1 MNPLAHQPWIFAG
14 FAARVTLTVYAC
26 LVLLFLI
33 APLAVAVI
41 LSFSGGPAL
50 TLPPPSWSVR
60 WFLEAYRNEHFR
72 TGFLNSIVIAASAA
86 GIAAIAG
93 TAAAVAIN
101 HYQFRFRLAVQA
113 LVLTPLSLPGI
124 ALGLGILFALPDY
137 GLAPGSMATI
147 LGHSVLAIPYVCTM
161 VLATLAIMVRLAWES
176 FTLLALLVFLMAI
189 GSVIAGMIGMILE
202 QKRRA
207 TLPPEDDRRP
217 PQIHRHKSWEVDRD
231 MVEKLAHADKALKER
246 ADQMQWVVDQAS
258 YEEHHDKADSL
269 ARAGDLPGAFREYC
283 RAMRPLTEACHK
295 HRSKEEIFQ
304 PVWDK
309 SS

>member
-93 TAAAVAIN
+93 TAAAIAIN
-101 HYQFRFRLAVQA
+101 HYQFRFRFAVQA
-113 LVLTPLSLPGI
+113 LVLAPLSLPGI

-161 VLATLAIMVRLAWES
+161 VLATLANYDVSLESASMNLGATRLETFWR
-176 FTLLALLVFLMAI
+176 I
-189 GSVIAGMIGMILE
+189 
-202 QKRRA
+202 
-207 TLPPEDDRRP
+207 TLPLVLPGTLAGAICGFLISFDNVSVSLLTSSGNTLP
-217 PQIHRHKSWEVDRD
+217 LQLMQQIQFV
-231 MVEKLAHADKALKER
+231 ADPSVAAVATMLIGL
-246 ADQMQWVVDQAS
+246 
-258 YEEHHDKADSL
+258 SL
-269 ARAGDLPGAFREYC
+269 AVAFVVGFVAKRIGPSGLG
-283 RAMRPLTEACHK
+283 ML
-295 HRSKEEIFQ
+295 
-304 PVWDK
+304 
-309 SS
+309 